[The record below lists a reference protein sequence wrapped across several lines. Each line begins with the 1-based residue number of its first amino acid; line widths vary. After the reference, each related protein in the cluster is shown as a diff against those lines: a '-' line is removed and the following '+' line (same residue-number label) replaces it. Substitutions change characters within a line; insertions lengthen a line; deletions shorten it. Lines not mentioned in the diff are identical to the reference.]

1 MKRKGAGKKRLM
13 MVALVVFASTGFLST
28 GVMGEGKYFDGYSNT
43 ENQSG
48 YYHSDDESDSGLREV
63 DNAKPALAMTTELKL
78 DKPLGAYLRFG
89 VVSDKGVFP
98 YFVTGV
104 TRWTRSDLEAASN
117 NSSDSDGDISYGIG
131 ADFNVAEDAKINV
144 EYIDYIDGAEMETS
158 GFSFG
163 ASWTF

>member
-13 MVALVVFASTGFLST
+13 MAALVALASTGVF
-28 GVMGEGKYFDGYSNT
+28 GERKLFDGYKNI
-43 ENQSG
+43 EQQSA
-48 YYHSDDESDSGLREV
+48 YYYSGLALSHVESEQ
-63 DNAKPALAMTTELKL
+63 PALAMTTALKL

-89 VVSDKGVFP
+89 VVADKGVFP

-104 TRWTRSDLEAASN
+104 TGWRHSDHEAALSN
-117 NSSDSDGDISYGIG
+117 LGDSESDVSYGIG
-131 ADFNVAEDAKINV
+131 ADFDVAEDAKINV
-144 EYIDYIDGAEMETS
+144 EYIDYIDGNKIETS

>member
-13 MVALVVFASTGFLST
+13 MVALVALASTGVF
-28 GVMGEGKYFDGYSNT
+28 GERKLFDGYKNI
-43 ENQSG
+43 EQQSA
-48 YYHSDDESDSGLREV
+48 YYHSGLALSHVESEQ
-63 DNAKPALAMTTELKL
+63 PALAMTTALKL

-89 VVSDKGVFP
+89 VVADKGVFP

-104 TRWTRSDLEAASN
+104 TRWTHSDHEAALSN
-117 NSSDSDGDISYGIG
+117 LGDSENDVSYGIG
-131 ADFNVAEDAKINV
+131 ADFDVAEDAKINV
-144 EYIDYIDGAEMETS
+144 EYIDYINGTEMETS